1 LRIDRNPVNLSKE
14 LHDLLPCQGGD
25 MDLAGER
32 NKFHAALDGLDHG
45 EAVGLLRDPTLSIS

>member
-1 LRIDRNPVNLSKE
+1 
-14 LHDLLPCQGGD
+14 